1 MKVTHISE
9 ILGAE
14 VEGVDC
20 RDISNRDLA
29 ALQALL
35 WDRGMLSFPNQDLTP
50 GSQLAFAERW
60 GAINVNRFFT
70 PVAANP
76 RVAEVLKEGDQEL
89 NIGGGWHTD
98 HSYDEIPAMGSML
111 YALEIPETGG
121 DTLFASMYAAYA
133 NLSDGFKQALSS
145 MRAVHSSRHV
155 FGNEHVAGDR
165 PRKRLHNSELAV
177 QDAVHPVVIEHPGSG
192 RPSLYVNPSFTVRF
206 DGWSKT
212 ESESLLAYLYRFGA
226 RPEHTIRYRWK
237 PGSLVIW
244 DNRATWHY
252 ALNDYPGQRR
262 LMHRVTVEGVP
273 LAAIN

>member
-1 MKVTHISE
+1 
-9 ILGAE
+9 
-14 VEGVDC
+14 
-20 RDISNRDLA
+20 
-29 ALQALL
+29 
-35 WDRGMLSFPNQDLTP
+35 
-50 GSQLAFAERW
+50 
-60 GAINVNRFFT
+60 
-70 PVAANP
+70 
-76 RVAEVLKEGDQEL
+76 
-89 NIGGGWHTD
+89 
-98 HSYDEIPAMGSML
+98 MGSML

-133 NLSDGFKQALSS
+133 NLSNGFKQALSS

-155 FGNEHVAGDR
+155 FGNERVAGDR

-237 PGSLVIW
+237 PGTLVIW

>member
-1 MKVTHISE
+1 MKVTHLSE

-14 VEGVDC
+14 VDC
-20 RDISNRDLA
+20 IDCQDISDRDFA
-29 ALQALL
+29 TLQNLL
-35 WDRGMLSFPNQDLTP
+35 WDRGVLSIPNQDLTP
-50 GSQLAFAERW
+50 DAQFAFAQRW

-70 PVAANP
+70 PVVENP
-76 RVAEVLKEGDQEL
+76 RVAEVLKEPDQEL

-98 HSYDEIPAMGSML
+98 HSYDDIPAMCSML
-111 YALEIPETGG
+111 YAIEVPDTGG

-133 NLSDGFKQALSS
+133 NLSDGFKQALSL

-155 FGNEHVAGDR
+155 FGHEPMEGDR
-165 PRKRLHNSELAV
+165 PRMRLHNPELAV

-206 DGWSKT
+206 DGWST
-212 ESESLLAYLYRFGA
+212 SESASLLAYLYRFGA

-237 PGSLVIW
+237 PGTLVIW

-252 ALNDYPGQRR
+252 ALNDYHGQRR

-273 LAAIN
+273 LRAIN

>member
-1 MKVTHISE
+1 MNVTHISE

-14 VEGVDC
+14 VEGIDC
-20 RDISNRDLA
+20 RDVSDDDVA
-29 ALQALL
+29 VLQTLL
-35 WDRGMLSFPNQDLTP
+35 WDRGMLSIPDQDLTP
-50 GSQLAFAERW
+50 DSQLAFAEKW

-70 PVAANP
+70 PVAENP
-76 RVAEVLKEGDQEL
+76 QVAEVLKDTDQEL

-121 DTLFASMYAAYA
+121 DTLFASTYAAYS
-133 NLSDGFKQALSS
+133 NLSEGFRQALSS
-145 MRAVHSSRHV
+145 MHAVHSSRHV
-155 FGNEHVAGDR
+155 FGYERDAGDR
-165 PRKRLHNSELAV
+165 PRKRLHNPELAV

-206 DGWSKT
+206 DGWSKA
-212 ESESLLAYLYRFGA
+212 ESDSLLAYLYRFGS

-237 PGSLVIW
+237 PGTLAIW

-273 LAAIN
+273 LAGIN

>member
-1 MKVTHISE
+1 MKITHISE

-14 VEGVDC
+14 VEGVDL
-20 RDISNRDLA
+20 RRISDGDCA

-35 WDRGMLSFPNQDLTP
+35 WDRGMLSIPDQDLTP
-50 GSQLAFAERW
+50 DSQLAFAERW
-60 GAINVNRFFT
+60 GVINVNRFFT
-70 PVAANP
+70 PVATTP
-76 RVAEVLKEGDQEL
+76 RVAEVLKEPDQEL

-111 YALEIPETGG
+111 YALEIPDTGG

-133 NLSDGFKQALSS
+133 NLSGGFKQALSS

-155 FGNEHVAGDR
+155 FGNERIAGDR
-165 PRKRLHNSELAV
+165 PRKRLHNPELAV

-237 PGSLVIW
+237 PGTLVIW

-252 ALNDYPGQRR
+252 ALNDYHGKRR
-262 LMHRVTVEGVP
+262 LMHRVTVEGVA
-273 LAAIN
+273 LAGIN

>member
-1 MKVTHISE
+1 MNVSHISE

-20 RDISNRDLA
+20 RDVSNRELA
-29 ALQALL
+29 ALQELL
-35 WDRGMLSFPNQDLTP
+35 WDRGMLSIPNQDLTP

-76 RVAEVLKEGDQEL
+76 RVAEVLKERNQEV

-133 NLSDGFKQALSS
+133 NLSNGFKQALSS

-155 FGNEHVAGDR
+155 FGNERVAGDR

-237 PGSLVIW
+237 PGTLVIW

>member
-1 MKVTHISE
+1 MNVTHFSE
-9 ILGAE
+9 MLGAE

-20 RDISNRDLA
+20 RDVSDRDLA

-35 WDRGMLSFPNQDLTP
+35 WDRGMLSIPNQDLTP
-50 GSQLAFAERW
+50 DSQVAFAERW

-133 NLSDGFKQALSS
+133 KLSDGFKQALSS

-155 FGNEHVAGDR
+155 FGNERIAGDR
-165 PRKRLHNSELAV
+165 PRKRLRNPELAI
-177 QDAVHPVVIEHPGSG
+177 QDAVHPVVIEHPESG

-206 DGWSKT
+206 DGWSKA
-212 ESESLLAYLYRFGA
+212 ESQSLLAYLYRFGA

-237 PGSLVIW
+237 PGTLVIW

-262 LMHRVTVEGVP
+262 LMHRVTVEGVR
-273 LAAIN
+273 LEAIN

>member
-1 MKVTHISE
+1 MNVTHFSE
-9 ILGAE
+9 MLGAE

-20 RDISNRDLA
+20 RDVSDRDLA

-35 WDRGMLSFPNQDLTP
+35 WDRGMLSIPNQDLTP
-50 GSQLAFAERW
+50 DSQLAFAERW

-70 PVAANP
+70 PVEANP

-89 NIGGGWHTD
+89 NIGGGW

-133 NLSDGFKQALSS
+133 KLSDGFKQALSS

-155 FGNEHVAGDR
+155 FGNGRIAGDR
-165 PRKRLHNSELAV
+165 PRKRLRNPELAI

-206 DGWSKT
+206 DGWSKA
-212 ESESLLAYLYRFGA
+212 ESQSLLAYLYRFGA

-237 PGSLVIW
+237 PGTLVIW

-273 LAAIN
+273 LEAIN